1 MKRFFDFMNESRKE
15 EIQHEEETISQ
26 ISESF
31 GIDIEDKTVE
41 NEFFREV
48 LYTGKHLQLVIMCI
62 PVGED
67 IGKEVHNEGDQFIR
81 VESGTAEFMINDVV
95 YKGSDGF
102 AVVID
107 QGSLH
112 NVRNIGE
119 DPLKL
124 YAVYSWPN
132 HPKDRLDIVKPTEE

>member
-1 MKRFFDFMNESRKE
+1 MNESK
-15 EIQHEEETISQ
+15 IEETQIKDETTSQ

-31 GIDIEDKTVE
+31 GIDIEDKTVK

-48 LYTGKHLQLVIMCI
+48 LYTGKHLQLVVMCI

-112 NVRNIGE
+112 NVRNIGK

-132 HPKDRLDIVKPTEE
+132 HPKNRLDVVKPEEE